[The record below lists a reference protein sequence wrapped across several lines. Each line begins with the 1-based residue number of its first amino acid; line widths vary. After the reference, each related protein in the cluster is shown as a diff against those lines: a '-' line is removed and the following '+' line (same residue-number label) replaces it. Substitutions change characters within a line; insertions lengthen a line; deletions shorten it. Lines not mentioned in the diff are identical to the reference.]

1 MDLLDR
7 EEWLCYLK
15 FPPVIQRLFFFNPI
29 QKFSESKK
37 HDRTTK
43 GITKNILL
51 PCKAE
56 MKQPIDWHS
65 LGCVKTNSCKA
76 Q

>member
-7 EEWLCYLK
+7 EEWLCYLE

-37 HDRTTK
+37 MTK
-43 GITKNILL
+43 LQ
-51 PCKAE
+51 KALD
-56 MKQPIDWHS
+56 KISFYTANLKWINQ
-65 LGCVKTNSCKA
+65 
-76 Q
+76 